1 MFPLSNVR
9 HCIDWDHDICG
20 CSVAGLISAEYPTH
34 EGWSSGPFCISQ
46 DFEMSLV
53 SSGSVV
59 RVGVLA
65 AICWLSV
72 LGLSGCGPS
81 NAVEVSRARQVIDL
95 QNRGIG
101 FIENKQWAEADQA
114 LSQITTLLPE
124 NVKAARNLAVAR
136 VLSMLDRT
144 SPYSESDN
152 AEKFS
157 EGLGRANAAVSAYQ
171 LLAAQHGRDEQAVA
185 FLLAGKL
192 AAFEDS
198 STRDRIGKGLEFLKQ
213 AIEYSGNRPEMWY
226 ALVMA
231 LESHR
236 DYADGPELIESLQE
250 ASRLA
255 PENLAIVTKL
265 LEKQALGLNS
275 RNAETRALSAGLAE
289 TLRRTEALI
298 APLNAAILKQNRVDV
313 TDMIQKALTQAK
325 PEDPGTL
332 LRPAMITRN
341 LLLPELTQQID
352 LRRIDLNLLE
362 YLESDLV
369 PSLGLSAKVR
379 SQLFEQ
385 SLPTVVT
392 GFRVADAL
400 PDVQEVT
407 DIQVVDMDLDGYDD
421 LVVME
426 DGRVRVY
433 GRSGGTDVWK
443 VILESPSGAAPAR
456 GMLLVDIDRDFDK
469 AKLADVKSAIQLL
482 DREGDRRT
490 VPELAGENRWYDT
503 DLDVI
508 TWNDAGVTVL
518 RNERAVDGTRN
529 LIEVAQTATASG
541 VRLGVGAD
549 LEADGDLDLVFATPT
564 GLTAWRN
571 LDGTL
576 FEVISEGLQ
585 GPLQGM
591 RALRAVDWNRDMA
604 MDIVGVTDEGRVGWL
619 QNMLHGRF
627 RWLDGPTVSEVA
639 GNPSDLVVGEWNRD
653 GRWDLLVCGSRGTC
667 ELLPSNNERMDVPA
681 AESLGKDAAQRLVKA
696 DFDNDGYVDVAV
708 ITDGGLRLFRGLP
721 LGKFE
726 NLSALA
732 AFPDA
737 KACRSVAAADLDQD
751 GDLDLA
757 IVNSSGRLK
766 ALINDGGNSNEWTEI
781 VPRAIGED
789 SQFLSNRVNMH
800 GTGAVLEVR
809 SGPDWQA
816 HVIDAPRMH
825 LGLGKAKQADTIRI
839 IWTDGIPQNLT
850 NVSLLKTRLG
860 ILAPQILIGS
870 CPYIYTW
877 NGDSFEFFSDCLWAA
892 PLGLIQAT
900 GDMAPTREWEYLLI
914 PGRQLQPKDGNYVLQ
929 LTEELWEA
937 AYFDEVRLIA
947 VDHPASVSVFTNEK
961 VGSPEMAAHRIHTV
975 QNARLPRSVTDSR
988 GRDLLP
994 GLKAQDQ
1001 DYVQAFEKRLV
1012 QGLTDEWTLEF
1023 DLGELATEQHPVPS
1037 QPRLILIG
1045 WVFPTDT
1052 SINEGLLQNPQ
1063 LPAPTPPC
1071 IEVPQQDGTWKTVRP
1086 VIGFPSGKTKAMVLD
1101 LTDVVTA
1108 DNSRFRIRSSMELY
1122 WDAAFFTINET
1133 EEPTVTQDCELR
1145 KADLHYRGFSK
1156 RVYAENALF
1165 RGGRAPEG
1173 YDYSSVITEPRWN
1186 ELLGRFTRYG
1196 ETSEL
1201 LLQQDDRM
1209 VVMGPGDELTVQF
1222 AVPSQNVPDGWVR
1235 DFVLYNVGWDKD
1247 ANLSTVYGQSAEP
1260 YPSRS
1265 MGQYPG
1271 DVDQQTPATEAYL
1284 DWLNRYQTREYPRFR
1299 FRDAVRLSR

>member
-1 MFPLSNVR
+1 
-9 HCIDWDHDICG
+9 
-20 CSVAGLISAEYPTH
+20 
-34 EGWSSGPFCISQ
+34 
-46 DFEMSLV
+46 MSLV

-65 AICWLSV
+65 IVSWLSV
-72 LGLSGCGPS
+72 LCLSGCGS
-81 NAVEVSRARQVIDL
+81 GKAVDISKAKQVIDL
-95 QNRGIG
+95 QNRGLG
-101 FIENKQWAEADQA
+101 FIENKQWGEADQA
-114 LSQITTLLPE
+114 LSQLTALLPQ

-136 VLSMLDRT
+136 VLSMVDRT

-152 AEKFS
+152 AVKFI
-157 EGLGRANAAVSAYQ
+157 EGLARANAAVSAYQ
-171 LLAAQHGRDEQAVA
+171 LLSAEHGREEQAVA

-192 AAFEDS
+192 AVFEDS
-198 STRDRIGKGLEFLKQ
+198 PTRDRIGQGLEFLKQ
-213 AIEYSGNRPEMWY
+213 AIDCSGNRPEMWY
-226 ALVMA
+226 AMAMA

-250 ASRLA
+250 ASRIA

-275 RNAETRALSAGLAE
+275 RNAETKTLSAGISE
-289 TLRRTEALI
+289 TLRRTEVLM
-298 APLNAAILKQNRVDV
+298 APLNAAIMKQNRVDV
-313 TDMIQKALTQAK
+313 TDMIQKALSQAK
-325 PEDPGTL
+325 PENPGTL
-332 LRPAMITRN
+332 LGPAMITRN

-352 LRRIDLNLLE
+352 MRRIDLNLLE
-362 YLESDLV
+362 YLELDLV
-369 PSLGLSAKVR
+369 PSLGLSATVR

-392 GFRVADAL
+392 GFIAADAM
-400 PDVQEVT
+400 PEVQDASE
-407 DIQVVDMDLDGYDD
+407 IQVVDMDLDGHDD
-421 LVVME
+421 LVVIE
-426 DGRVRVY
+426 GGRVRVY
-433 GRSGGTDVWK
+433 GRKESTGGWN
-443 VILESPSGAAPAR
+443 VILESPQGAAPAK

-469 AKLADVKSAIQLL
+469 ARLADVKSAIQLL

-529 LIEVAQTATASG
+529 LIEVPQTATASG
-541 VRLGVGAD
+541 VRMGVGAD
-549 LEADGDLDLVFATPT
+549 LEADGDLDLVFATST

-576 FEVISEGLQ
+576 FEVVSEGLQ
-585 GPLQGM
+585 GPSQAVS
-591 RALRAVDWNRDMA
+591 ALRAVDWNRDMA
-604 MDIVGVTDEGRVGWL
+604 MDIVGVTDDGRVGWL

-627 RWLDGPTVSEVA
+627 RWLDGPTVSDVA
-639 GNPSDLVVGEWNRD
+639 GNPSDLVVGEWNRN
-653 GRWDLLVCGSRGTC
+653 GRWDLLVCGSGGIC
-667 ELLPSNNERMDVPA
+667 ELLPSNNERMDVTT
-681 AESLGKDAAQRLVKA
+681 AESLGNDAARRLVKA
-696 DFDNDGYVDVAV
+696 DFDNDGYMDAAV
-708 ITDGGLRLFRGLP
+708 ITASGLSLFRGLP

-726 NLSALA
+726 NLSALVA
-732 AFPDA
+732 LPDG
-737 KACRSVAAADLDQD
+737 KACRSAAAADLDQD
-751 GDLDLA
+751 GDLDL
-757 IVNSSGRLK
+757 VVVSSSGKLK
-766 ALINDGGNSNEWTEI
+766 TLLNDGGNSNEWTEV

-789 SQFLSNRVNMH
+789 SQFPSNRVNMH

-809 SGPDWQA
+809 SGPAWQA
-816 HVIDAPRMH
+816 HVIDSPRMH
-825 LGLGKAKQADTIRI
+825 IGLGKAKQADTIRI
-839 IWTDGIPQNLT
+839 IWTDGIPQNVT
-850 NVSLLKTRLG
+850 NVSLLKTRIG

-877 NGDSFEFFSDCLWAA
+877 NGESFEFFSDCLWAA

-914 PGRQLQPKDGNYVLQ
+914 PGRQLQPKDGHYVLQ

-937 AYFDEVRLIA
+937 AYFDEVRLMA

-975 QNARLPRSVTDSR
+975 QNARLPKSVTDSR

-1012 QGLTDEWTLEF
+1012 QGLTDEWTMEF
-1023 DLGELATEQHPVPS
+1023 DLGELASEQHPVPS
-1037 QPRLILIG
+1037 QARLVLIG

-1063 LPAPTPPC
+1063 LPAPAPPC
-1071 IEVPQQDGTWKTVRP
+1071 IEVPQLDGTWKTVRP
-1086 VIGFPSGKTKAMVLD
+1086 FIGFPSGKTKAMVLD
-1101 LTDVVTA
+1101 LADVVTA
-1108 DNSRFRIRSSMELY
+1108 ENSRFRIRSSMELY

-1133 EEPTVTQDCELR
+1133 DEPTVTQECELL

-1156 RVYAENALF
+1156 RVYAANALF

-1173 YDYSSVITEPRWN
+1173 YDYSSVITEPRWS
-1186 ELLGRFTRYG
+1186 EMLGRFTRYG

-1201 LLQQDDRM
+1201 LFQQDDQM

-1222 AVPSQNVPDGWVR
+1222 SVPTQTVPDGWVR

-1247 ANLSTVYGQSAEP
+1247 ANLSTVYGQSSEP

-1271 DVDQQTPATEAYL
+1271 DVYQQTPATEEYL